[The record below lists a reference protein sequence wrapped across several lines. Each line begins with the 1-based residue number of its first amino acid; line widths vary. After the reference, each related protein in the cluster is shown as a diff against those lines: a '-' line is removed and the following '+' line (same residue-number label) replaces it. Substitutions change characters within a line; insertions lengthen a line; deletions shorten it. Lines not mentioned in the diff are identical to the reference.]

1 MLEVPLQNCDACYA
15 PQPTIRAQHGTAPM
29 SNRFTHTDVESD
41 LLNINRPT
49 SRSVCAQYHPATN
62 EINAAGMR
70 SSTSECEFPQ
80 THSRLVDPPC
90 TLRASGWN
98 RWEYL
103 CTNPQEGVMMPFDNL
118 VTTRLAVKDAH
129 RPCIPRPAGTSAGA
143 GGAVAPIFAESAA
156 APAAYDSG
164 ADPAGAATITARAL
178 AQLSR
183 DSAALPA
190 APVDIFAT
198 SLASHISNL

>member
-1 MLEVPLQNCDACYA
+1 
-15 PQPTIRAQHGTAPM
+15 
-29 SNRFTHTDVESD
+29 
-41 LLNINRPT
+41 
-49 SRSVCAQYHPATN
+49 
-62 EINAAGMR
+62 
-70 SSTSECEFPQ
+70 
-80 THSRLVDPPC
+80 
-90 TLRASGWN
+90 
-98 RWEYL
+98 
-103 CTNPQEGVMMPFDNL
+103 MMPFDNL

-129 RPCIPRPAGTSAGA
+129 RPCIPRPAGAGA